1 MHRPLR
7 SLLACLAALLVLAG
21 ASCAATA
28 APEPEA
34 ETKGWNFVD
43 DRGETITAP
52 AVPKRIVAYTSSAG
66 ALWDLGIKAVGTF
79 GPLSPVDGKPNP
91 QAGNVVPAEVTN
103 LGEEYGQADIEKLAS
118 LQPDLIVYGTWSPDA
133 ELTDEEKKM
142 AEIAPMV
149 KINHGKGA
157 TLDKTIARYAELAAS
172 LGVDLNSPELSQDK
186 ADFEAASNRLRDW
199 AKTKPD
205 LRITAV
211 ALATEMFYIAVPKD
225 NADLAYYSSLG
236 LNLVSPDNPNNGE
249 FWEYL
254 SWENADKYAA
264 DVIMW
269 DTRSQALKPE
279 QAAKEK
285 ASFAKLPAVETKQ
298 LVRWD
303 YVSPPSY
310 KLQSTVLN
318 TLADELAPVSNLTR
332 DAPGCCR
339 PGGK

>member
-1 MHRPLR
+1 MARPIR

-21 ASCAATA
+21 ASCASTT
-28 APEPEA
+28 APEPASE
-34 ETKGWNFVD
+34 GWSFVD
-43 DRGETITAP
+43 DRGQTLTAP
-52 AVPKRIVAYTSSAG
+52 EVPKRVVAYTSSAG

-91 QAGNVVPAEVTN
+91 QSGNVDPAQVTN

-133 ELTDEEKKM
+133 APTDEEKKM

-149 KINHGKGA
+149 RINHGKGA

-172 LGVDLNSPELSQDK
+172 LGVDLNSPEISQDK
-186 ADFEAASNRLRDW
+186 AAFEAASTRLRDW
-199 AKTKPD
+199 AASKPGV
-205 LRITAV
+205 RITAV
-211 ALATEMFYIAVPKD
+211 ALATEMMYVAVPKD
-225 NADLAYYSSLG
+225 NADLAYYAGLG
-236 LNLVSPDNPNNGE
+236 LGMVTPDSPNNGE

-269 DTRSQALKPE
+269 DTRSQAVRPE
-279 QAAKEK
+279 QTIKDK
-285 ASFAKLPAVETKQ
+285 PSFAKLPSVEAGQ

-310 KLQSTVLN
+310 KVQATVLN
-318 TLADELAPVSNLTR
+318 TLADELAPTGQLTR
-332 DAPGCCR
+332 GEDGCCR
-339 PGGK
+339 PGG

>member
-1 MHRPLR
+1 VRRPIR

-21 ASCAATA
+21 ASCASTA
-28 APEPEA
+28 PPEA
-34 ETKGWNFVD
+34 AAKGWSFTD
-43 DRGETITAP
+43 DRGETVTATE
-52 AVPKRIVAYTSSAG
+52 VPKRIVAYTSSAG

-91 QAGNVVPAEVTN
+91 QSGNVDPAQVTN

-118 LQPDLIVYGTWSPDA
+118 LHPDLIVYGTWSPEA

-157 TLDKTIARYAELAAS
+157 TLDKTIARYAELATS
-172 LGVDLNSPELSQDK
+172 LGADLGSAGITKDK

-199 AKTKPD
+199 AKAKAD
-205 LRITAV
+205 VRITAV
-211 ALATEMFYIAVPKD
+211 ALATEMMYVAVPKD
-225 NADLAYYSSLG
+225 NADLAYYSGLG
-236 LNLVSPDNPNNGE
+236 LNLITPDAPNNGE

-269 DTRSQALKPE
+269 DTRSQAVKPE
-279 QAAKEK
+279 QTIKDK
-285 ASFAKLPAVETKQ
+285 PSFAKLPAVETNQ

-310 KLQSTVLN
+310 KLQAAVLN
-318 TLADELAPVSNLTR
+318 TLADQLAPVSNLTR

>member
-1 MHRPLR
+1 MARPIR
-7 SLLACLAALLVLAG
+7 SVLACLAALLVLAG
-21 ASCAATA
+21 AACASTTPPA
-28 APEPEA
+28 A
-34 ETKGWNFVD
+34 ETDQGWSFVD
-43 DRGETITAP
+43 DRGETVTAP
-52 AVPKRIVAYTSSAG
+52 EVPQRIVAYTSSAG

-91 QAGNVVPAEVTN
+91 QSGHVDPAAVTN

-118 LQPDLIVYGTWSPDA
+118 LQPDLIVYGTWSPEA

-172 LGVDLNSPELSQDK
+172 LGVDLGSPELTKDK

-199 AKTKPD
+199 AASKPD
-205 LRITAV
+205 VRIAAV
-211 ALATEMFYIAVPKD
+211 ALDPQMMYIAVPKD
-225 NADLAYYSSLG
+225 NADLAYYASLG
-236 LNLVSPDNPNNGE
+236 LDLVAPENPNNGE

-254 SWENADKYAA
+254 SWENADKYAL

-269 DTRSQALKPE
+269 DTRSQASKPE
-279 QAAKEK
+279 QIIKDK
-285 ASFAKLPAVETKQ
+285 PSFAKLPAVEAGQ

-310 KLQSTVLN
+310 KLQSVILN
-318 TLADELAPVSNLTR
+318 TLADELAPTGQLTR
-332 DAPGCCR
+332 EPKGCCGR
-339 PGGK
+339 PGS